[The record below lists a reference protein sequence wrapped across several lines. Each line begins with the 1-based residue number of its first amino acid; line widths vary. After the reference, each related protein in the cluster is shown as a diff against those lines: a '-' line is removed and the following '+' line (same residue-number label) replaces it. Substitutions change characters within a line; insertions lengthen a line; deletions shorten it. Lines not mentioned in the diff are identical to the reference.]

1 MEVTKSLI
9 RKFFA
14 GECSEQERVA
24 VLNYL
29 ELHPEE
35 IGLDEWEGT
44 DPASVGPVM
53 HQEEVL
59 QELKGQLFPRPVRRM
74 YWPAV
79 AAAVLLVAGGWIF
92 WGKSRSMRSATVA
105 AAGTPAAAGSAS
117 WVYRT
122 NETDSVSSVVL
133 PDGSRVKLYAHSAL
147 RYADSF
153 GVAGRDSW
161 LVGEAEFDVRKD
173 RVRPFTVH
181 GVSLSTTAL
190 GTVFSVSTRSMETVK
205 LYSGKVVV
213 KGLNKDVYLLPGQQ
227 VNYDRGRMLAR
238 VTRFRKPA
246 QQGGQDV
253 VVDDGTLAFN
263 NSPLKEVFKKLTIRY
278 NKKFNFRASDLAGL
292 NFTGAVESTDSLD
305 VFLRL
310 LGGMNNLDIV
320 EKPDGYHVIRRG
332 N

>member
-9 RKFFA
+9 RNFFA
-14 GECSEQERVA
+14 GECNEQERAA

-29 ELHPEE
+29 EQHPDEV
-35 IGLDEWEGT
+35 GLKEWEAVSPGSL
-44 DPASVGPVM
+44 APVL

-59 QELKGQLFPRPVRRM
+59 RELKGQLFPGRVRRM
-74 YWPAV
+74 YRYWPAV
-79 AAAVLLVAGGWIF
+79 AAAVLLVVGGWVF
-92 WGKSRSMRSATVA
+92 WGKSRSVGSAAVVA
-105 AAGTPAAAGSAS
+105 SPPVAAS
-117 WVYRT
+117 WVYQT

-161 LVGEAEFDVRKD
+161 LVGEAEFDVTRD
-173 RVRPFTVH
+173 RVHPFTVH
-181 GVSLSTTAL
+181 GVSLATTAL
-190 GTVFSVSTRSMETVK
+190 GTVFSVSTRGNETVK
-205 LYSGKVVV
+205 LFAGKVVV
-213 KGLNKDVYLLPGQQ
+213 KGLNKDVYLSPGEQ
-227 VNYDRGRMLAR
+227 VDFDKRRMVAK
-238 VTRFRKPA
+238 VTRFRKAEQPGV
-246 QQGGQDV
+246 QGTI
-253 VVDDGTLAFN
+253 VDDGTLTFN

-292 NFTGAVESTDSLD
+292 NFTGAVEGTDSLD
-305 VFLRL
+305 IFLRL

-320 EKPDGYHVIRRG
+320 EQPDGYHVIRRG